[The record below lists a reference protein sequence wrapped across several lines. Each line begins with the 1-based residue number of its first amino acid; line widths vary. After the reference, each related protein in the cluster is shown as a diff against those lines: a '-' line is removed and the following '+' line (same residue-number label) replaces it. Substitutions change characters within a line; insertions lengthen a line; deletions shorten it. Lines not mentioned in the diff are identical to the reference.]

1 MVARLTWRT
10 IVEAQGEHED
20 MPDRS
25 TMIPR
30 LANESETDT
39 DPYDAEDQALADM
52 GDALLEAARRGFLRH
67 GDVDLSHAD
76 DFDD

>member
-1 MVARLTWRT
+1 MAPIMTWRT
-10 IVEAQGEHED
+10 IVVAQGEHED
-20 MPDRS
+20 MPERG

-30 LANESETDT
+30 LANESETDA

-52 GDALLEAARRGFLRH
+52 GDALLEAARRGFLRQ
-67 GDVDLSHAD
+67 GDVDLSPD